1 MNDKNNKKWV
11 ALFLGPALF
20 FITVYLLYPSIH
32 TIVIS
37 FFDKRSENF
46 VGLKNYLYAFTSNP
60 MLTSF
65 RNNLLWLIIFTLGT
79 VGLGLILAILV
90 DRVKYEKL
98 AKSVIFMPM
107 AVSFVGAGVVWKFVY
122 NYKPPGIN
130 QIGILNQILVL
141 FGADPKGWLIQ
152 GPWLNNVSLIFVGIW
167 IWTGFAMVILSAA
180 YKGIPKELM
189 EAGRVD
195 GANEWQVFR
204 HIILPSM
211 KSTIAVVTTTMVV
224 NVLKI
229 FDIVYVMTNG
239 NFGTEVIANRMY
251 KEMFQYRNYGRASA
265 IAVVLFLLIVPVII
279 VNIKRMKGDGE

>member
-1 MNDKNNKKWV
+1 MKQENRGLWV
-11 ALFLGPALF
+11 ALFIGPALLF
-20 FITVYLLYPSIH
+20 LSIFLLYPSIH
-32 TIVIS
+32 TFILS
-37 FFDKRSENF
+37 FMDKRADKFIGLENY
-46 VGLKNYLYAFTSNP
+46 VYAFTSRT
-60 MLTSF
+60 MLTAF

-79 VGLGLILAILV
+79 VIIGLLMAILI

-98 AKSVIFMPM
+98 AKSIIFMPM
-107 AVSFVGAGVVWKFVY
+107 AISFVGAGVVWKFVY
-122 NYKPPGIN
+122 NYKPPGTN
-130 QIGILNQILVL
+130 QIGLLNQIMVFLG
-141 FGADPKGWLIQ
+141 FQPKGWLIQ
-152 GPWLNNVSLIFVGIW
+152 GPVMNNIALIFVGIW
-167 IWTGFAMVILSAA
+167 IWTGFCMVILSAT
-180 YKGIPKELM
+180 YKGIPKSLL

-211 KSTIAVVTTTMVV
+211 LPTIAVVTTMMVV

-265 IAVVLFLLIVPVII
+265 IAVVLFVLIIPMIV
-279 VNIKRMKGDGE
+279 VNIKRMRSE